1 MCLFEIFQNKINIF
15 RKKWKSQKYSTQ
27 ISLDDKKVITSL
39 IRGSKMNHHFK
50 TISAHFREEWH
61 IAECTKHI
69 EKSGQSEEN

>member
-50 TISAHFREEWH
+50 TISVHQRFD
-61 IAECTKHI
+61 
-69 EKSGQSEEN
+69 